1 MTPARELR
9 ASLPSP
15 KCRRVHVSRN
25 VCRKVCAV
33 WISVEK
39 ISRTARNMSA
49 LQSSTSVS
57 MSDCCVASSH
67 WQTHC
72 YTLTAKPSRWLSL
85 LCKGKRKGKLI
96 YTVPSHESSKCPFI
110 VTQLN
115 STQLNSTRRRV
126 EFSWVALSGLKTW
139 VELSWA
145 ELRRYRHFA
154 DATQLNSTSCWV
166 QLSCVAL
173 SGLKTRVELSW
184 VASL

>member
-110 VTQLN
+110 A
-115 STQLNSTRRRV
+115 TQLNSTRRRV
-126 EFSWVALSGLKTW
+126 EFSWVALRRRALRP
-139 VELSWA
+139 ELSWV

-154 DATQLNSTSCWV
+154 DATQLDVQLSWV
-166 QLSCVAL
+166 ELSCVAIN
-173 SGLKTRVELSW
+173 GPY
-184 VASL
+184 